1 MLFLNRLSLQI
12 IVRSGAILSCI
23 GTALL
28 ITFIVIL
35 IAFPILKECQN
46 LDEKCEFISTAP
58 EPLKSLINPIFL
70 SASLLI
76 IASGVAIIRFGTW
89 YQYKKTKDNISEI

>member
-1 MLFLNRLSLQI
+1 LLFLNRLSLQI
-12 IVRSGAILSCI
+12 IVRSGAVLSCI

>member
-1 MLFLNRLSLQI
+1 M
-12 IVRSGAILSCI
+12 SCI

-35 IAFPILKECQN
+35 IAFPVLKECQN
-46 LDEKCEFISTAP
+46 LHERCEFISTAP

-70 SASLLI
+70 STSLLI

-89 YQYKKTKDNISEI
+89 YQYKKTRDNMEGFPII